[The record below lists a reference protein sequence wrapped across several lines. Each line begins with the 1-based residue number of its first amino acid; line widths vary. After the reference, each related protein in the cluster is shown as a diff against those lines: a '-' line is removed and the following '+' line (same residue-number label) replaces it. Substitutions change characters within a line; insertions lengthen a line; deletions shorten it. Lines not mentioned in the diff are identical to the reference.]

1 MSLHVKIKKK
11 LDNFQIDVDFSL
23 GDETIA
29 LLGESGSGKTMTLKC
44 IAGIE
49 VPDEGEIILNDRVLF
64 DSKKGINVPPRK
76 RKVGIL
82 FQNYAL
88 FPNMTVEE
96 NIAIGMRDKS
106 DSEKKDKVSEMIG
119 LFCLGGLEK
128 KRPLQLSG
136 GQQQRVATARMLASD
151 PDIIMLD
158 EPFSALDSHLRWK
171 LEMQLTDDLSRF
183 KGSVILVS
191 HNRDEAYRMS
201 NKIVVIKD
209 GRCMLPMD
217 KEQFFENPRTVAAA
231 VVSGCKNILSASKID
246 EHHLKVIPWNI
257 ELETHNIV
265 SDNISSIGIRSHM
278 ITTEA
283 NVNVVSCTVQKVIES
298 PFEYSIM
305 LSVGAVHESDI
316 IRDNSLY
323 WEIVKSKK
331 APTIG
336 ERILLYIP
344 DDNILLLE
352 S

>member
-1 MSLHVKIKKK
+1 MSLYVRIKKK
-11 LDNFQIDVDFSL
+11 LGNFDMDVEFSS
-23 GDETIA
+23 GNETVA

-88 FPNMTVEE
+88 FPNMTVEG
-96 NIAIGMRDKS
+96 NIAIGMREKS
-106 DSEKKDKVSEMIG
+106 DLEKKKKVSEMID
-119 LFCLGGLEK
+119 LFCLNGLEK
-128 KRPLQLSG
+128 KHPLQLSG

-201 NKIVVIKD
+201 NKIIVIKN

-217 KEQFFENPRTVAAA
+217 KEEFFEDPHTVAAA
-231 VVSGCKNILSASKID
+231 IVSGCKNIMPVSRID
-246 EHHLKVIPWNI
+246 EHHVKVIPWNV

-265 SDNISSIGIRSHM
+265 SDKVSSIGIRSHL
-278 ITTEA
+278 ITTEF
-283 NVNVVSCTVQKVIES
+283 NVNAISCTVQKVIES
-298 PFEYSIM
+298 PFEFSII
-305 LSVGAVHESDI
+305 LSVDAAASHE
-316 IRDNSLY
+316 RDNSLY
-323 WEIVKSKK
+323 WEIDKSRQT
-331 APTIG
+331 PMVG
-336 ERILLYIP
+336 DRISLFIP
-344 DDNILLLE
+344 DDHILLLV